1 MLPSQSIN
9 QRKRGIGKS
18 WTKRDLLSISANHQ
32 MSTFARAYV
41 YPSFYVLQEK
51 NNQFV
56 VGTKFML
63 VLISQNILF
72 LSQDAHFRFI
82 CSDLR
87 TTPSAVDHLVPKQQ
101 KSIMMGNH
109 TARCPSSKLQIAL
122 AATQSLLKRQKARHR
137 AQDAKT
143 RGSSNRILRQAE

>member
-1 MLPSQSIN
+1 MAKVGQKGTSCQLAPIIKCQ
-9 QRKRGIGKS
+9 
-18 WTKRDLLSISANHQ
+18 LLIVRMYIPHQ
-32 MSTFARAYV
+32 KF
-41 YPSFYVLQEK
+41 LQEK

-87 TTPSAVDHLVPKQQ
+87 TTLSAVDHLVPKQQ

-109 TARCPSSKLQIAL
+109 TAHRVNCKLHL
-122 AATQSLLKRQKARHR
+122 ATQSLLKRQKARHR
-137 AQDAKT
+137 AQDA
-143 RGSSNRILRQAE
+143 RNLRIIKSDSEAS

>member
-1 MLPSQSIN
+1 MAKVGQKGTSCQLAPIIKCQ
-9 QRKRGIGKS
+9 
-18 WTKRDLLSISANHQ
+18 LLLVRMYIPHQ
-32 MSTFARAYV
+32 KF
-41 YPSFYVLQEK
+41 LQEK

-109 TARCPSSKLQIAL
+109 TAQCPSSKLQIAL
-122 AATQSLLKRQKARHR
+122 GYAESFKKAKSEAQSARRKKLAHHHF
-137 AQDAKT
+137 
-143 RGSSNRILRQAE
+143 GF